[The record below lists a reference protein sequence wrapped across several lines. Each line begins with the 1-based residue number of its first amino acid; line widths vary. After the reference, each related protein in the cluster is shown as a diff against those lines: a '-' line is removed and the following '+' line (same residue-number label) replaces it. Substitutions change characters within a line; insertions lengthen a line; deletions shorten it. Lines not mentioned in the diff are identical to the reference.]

1 MSLFWQN
8 VFFPYLNPTS
18 YLNGKL
24 HFCEW
29 IWKHH
34 TTMSPKKHDSSRVE
48 GLSSLPEREWAVAES
63 QRGMMQRMRRMT
75 TKLTKEIEKYKHLV
89 WCNLISKEAFY
100 SQVKTYKGS
109 YKLLIMSPVSCRD
122 ELLSNYWYQ
131 NKKKDKERNVLF
143 PLLGKFTL

>member
-1 MSLFWQN
+1 M
-8 VFFPYLNPTS
+8 FFFHIWTLQATLMENFI
-18 YLNGKL
+18 
-24 HFCEW
+24 FCEW
-29 IWKHH
+29 IWKHY
-34 TTMSPKKHDSSRVE
+34 TTMSPKKHDPSRVE

-109 YKLLIMSPVSCRD
+109 YKLLIMSRVSCSD
-122 ELLSNYWYQ
+122 ELLSNDWYQ
-131 NKKKDKERNVLF
+131 KKKKKKKKERQRKKCLI
-143 PLLGKFTL
+143 PLIR